1 MWAGNANG
9 EEGRSLTGSKA
20 AAPVMLDVFRLLA
33 NKAWPEKPHHALKIF
48 SVCKED
54 SHLPTGDCEIHE
66 ALAPRGSNFTKVSPF
81 HQRIHLDKKTKQ
93 RVHGACHSVSKMQTA
108 SFFVLPPVAEY
119 YYQKINPNHQA
130 VPMWRADC
138 LENLPVVSNDLPMQL
153 EYPAEGARIKIP
165 VELDGKLGRTIF
177 KAQHRLADAS
187 LYWHLDD
194 EYLGDTRH
202 IHEKAIVVNAGWHR
216 LVLVDNN
223 GCQLQHWFKVL

>member
-1 MWAGNANG
+1 MLF
-9 EEGRSLTGSKA
+9 RS
-20 AAPVMLDVFRLLA
+20 
-33 NKAWPEKPHHALKIF
+33 
-48 SVCKED
+48 
-54 SHLPTGDCEIHE
+54 
-66 ALAPRGSNFTKVSPF
+66 
-81 HQRIHLDKKTKQ
+81 
-93 RVHGACHSVSKMQTA
+93 
-108 SFFVLPPVAEY
+108 AEY